1 MIVFVI
7 LTIAAFIGGY
17 LAACKSGEKEG
28 ICKYGND
35 KDGENDVSD
44 RRS

>member
-7 LTIAAFIGGY
+7 LTIAALIGGIFA
-17 LAACKSGEKEG
+17 LCKSGEKDG
-28 ICKYGND
+28 ICKYGY

-44 RRS
+44 E

>member
-7 LTIAAFIGGY
+7 LAIAAFVGGIF
-17 LAACKSGEKEG
+17 AIRKAGEKDG
-28 ICKYGND
+28 ICKYGC

-44 RRS
+44 R

>member
-7 LTIAAFIGGY
+7 LMIAALIGGIFA
-17 LAACKSGEKEG
+17 LCKSGEKDG
-28 ICKYGND
+28 ICKYGY

-44 RRS
+44 R